1 MVAVVVEYKET
12 GSTDN
17 KKIPLSW
24 TVMNFKNFLAKTTK
38 IPSNMLK
45 VTCFAD
51 PNSGPELMTEN
62 HKNLSFYSLM
72 AGSRIVVEREV

>member
-1 MVAVVVEYKET
+1 MVAVIIEYKET
-12 GSTDN
+12 SLIDK

-38 IPSNMLK
+38 IPSNMLI
-45 VTCFAD
+45 VTCYAD
-51 PNSGPELMTEN
+51 PSSGPELLTEN

-72 AGSRIVVEREV
+72 AGSRIVVEREA